1 MKEVWSRIPRRKL
14 RMHCGP
20 GGGRWWRRTQRLYRD
35 ELKAQTL
42 TAKLS
47 DVGISAD
54 RVVLEI
60 TERYPGPLEPVIIAA
75 RELQRCSFKLAL
87 DDTGAGNAGLEFLS
101 RLKVDFIK
109 IDSAIVA
116 NGANEMAARGVISAI
131 VALAKTTNAYVIAE
145 GIEDQTML
153 DLVRS
158 KFLNGAVNANAVS
171 GVQGYLLG
179 RPGVISAAT
188 NGADVTRSL
197 LRARSVRVH
206 VAESKAQHRL
216 REVARRFQLSACKCQ
231 RNFHVRNG

>member
-1 MKEVWSRIPRRKL
+1 
-14 RMHCGP
+14 MHCGP

-75 RELQRCSFKLAL
+75 RELQRCGFKLAL

-145 GIEDQTML
+145 GIETKRCSTWCALSSLTGPLM
-153 DLVRS
+153 RT
-158 KFLNGAVNANAVS
+158 
-171 GVQGYLLG
+171 
-179 RPGVISAAT
+179 PSAA
-188 NGADVTRSL
+188 
-197 LRARSVRVH
+197 
-206 VAESKAQHRL
+206 SKATFSRG
-216 REVARRFQLSACKCQ
+216 RGS
-231 RNFHVRNG
+231 